1 MSQINLDNFL
11 KQSVL
16 SLDSYSFFQLL
27 QQSEQDIK
35 DKEKQYEQGKHWFF
49 SLRFTSIFFSLPGM
63 FLVLNNHSFGM
74 IFTIIGFINA
84 FSVLCFSR
92 QQWIKACKL
101 FPGYKKLIQKKEQY
115 RQQLLSLL
123 SQEQFQ
129 FELIHMFQEF
139 MHNLN
144 EQTIHV
150 ANDYALDS
158 IKHNI
163 KMKIEQLSDSFS
175 ARDYEDALQDIL
187 SLHHE
192 IETLEKSL
200 KKQTYMNQYYQRL
213 NHFLDKKKQSHAN
226 EVEFEL

>member
-16 SLDSYSFFQLL
+16 SVNSYSFFQLL
-27 QQSEQDIK
+27 QQTEQEIK
-35 DKEKQYEQGKHWFF
+35 DKEKQYEQGKHWLFF
-49 SLRFTSIFFSLPGM
+49 LRFTSPLFSFPGL
-63 FLVLNNHSFGM
+63 FLVLNNHSSGM
-74 IFTIIGFINA
+74 VFTILGLINA
-84 FSVLCFSR
+84 FSVLCFSK
-92 QQWIKACKL
+92 QQWTHVCKL
-101 FPGYKKLIQKKEQY
+101 LPGYKKLIQKKEQY
-115 RQQLLSLL
+115 RQHLLSLL

-139 MHNLN
+139 INNLN

-163 KMKIEQLSDSFS
+163 IIKIEHLSASFS

-187 SLHHE
+187 NLHHE

-200 KKQTYMNQYYQRL
+200 KKQTYMHQYYQRL
-213 NHFLDKKKQSHAN
+213 NHFLDKKKQSPVT
-226 EVEFEL
+226 EVEL